1 LVQCLGKRPTNTKN
15 PTPYHIRTIEHRFGG
30 ERGSSNFEGGKAM
43 TNKQTRTKRI
53 QVRCQ
58 PCHYEQIL
66 KVANDERDRLESI
79 DAEIVEIV
87 KPAIIIE
94 QTEKDMFQ
102 IGNKGILRYFAFFNK
117 MQDLLSDK
125 NLPNVVTESEMVRK
139 IMVKQI
145 EKLIIERG
153 V

>member
-1 LVQCLGKRPTNTKN
+1 
-15 PTPYHIRTIEHRFGG
+15 
-30 ERGSSNFEGGKAM
+30 M
-43 TNKQTRTKRI
+43 
-53 QVRCQ
+53 
-58 PCHYEQIL
+58 
-66 KVANDERDRLESI
+66 ERDRLEDI

-87 KPAIIIE
+87 KPEIAIE
-94 QTEKDMFQ
+94 QTENYMFQ
-102 IGNKGILRYFAFFNK
+102 IGNKGILRYVAFFNR

-125 NLPNVVTESEMVRK
+125 DLPNVVTESEMVRE

>member
-1 LVQCLGKRPTNTKN
+1 
-15 PTPYHIRTIEHRFGG
+15 
-30 ERGSSNFEGGKAM
+30 M
-43 TNKQTRTKRI
+43 TNKQPKTMRV

-66 KVANDERDRLESI
+66 KVANDERDRLEDI

-87 KPAIIIE
+87 KPSIIE
-94 QTEKDMFQ
+94 QTENDMFQ
-102 IGNKGILRYFAFFNK
+102 IGNKGILRYVAFFNK

-125 NLPNVVTESEMVRK
+125 DLPNVVTESEMVRE

-153 V
+153 M